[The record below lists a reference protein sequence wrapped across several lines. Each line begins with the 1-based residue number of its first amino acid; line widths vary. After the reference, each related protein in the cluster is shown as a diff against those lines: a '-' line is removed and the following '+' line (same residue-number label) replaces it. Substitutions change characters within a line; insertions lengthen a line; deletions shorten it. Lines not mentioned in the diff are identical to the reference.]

1 MAVRYLSGMRILS
14 ALWFAACLGCGTG
27 LQGQEIPRVRIHVAP
42 SIEVPLGAWREDYG
56 NSAKLRVRGDV
67 SLNARAYV
75 WAEYGARFG
84 GGVRNTNEILG
95 FLMNEDGYIMGND
108 GSPALIR
115 LEGRGSSAALGYG
128 HRLWMSRAHSLA
140 AEAGL
145 DALNHRIWFNNSGG
159 VPLLTKPYVYGLDR
173 MRQGLGV
180 QAALRYSHADPE
192 DVVNFSLSQRAGVAQ
207 THDVRGTHYGA
218 NPPSPTPQWD
228 AFVGAEL
235 SWFLPL
241 GGKLSTANESA
252 PNQPRV
258 RYYQ

>member
-1 MAVRYLSGMRILS
+1 MRILS
-14 ALWFAACLGCGTG
+14 ALWFAAVGLGGTG
-27 LQGQEIPRVRIHVAP
+27 LSGQEIPRARIHVAP
-42 SIEVPLGAWREDYG
+42 SIEAPLGTWKADYG
-56 NSAKLRVRGDV
+56 NSAKLRIRGDV
-67 SLNARAYV
+67 NLSVRDYV

-84 GGVRNTNEILG
+84 GGVRNTNQILG

-128 HRLWMSRAHSLA
+128 QRLWMVNAHSLA
-140 AEAGL
+140 AELGM
-145 DALNHRIWFNNSGG
+145 DAISHRIWFNNSGG

-180 QAALRYSHADPE
+180 QAALRYSHADPN
-192 DVVNFSLSQRAGVAQ
+192 DVINFSLALRAGLAQ

-218 NPPSPTPQWD
+218 NLPSPNPQWD
-228 AFVGAEL
+228 GFFGAEF

-241 GGKLSTANESA
+241 GEKLSTATESA
-252 PNQPRV
+252 PNQPKV